1 MALLTQ
7 LSSRCRVTL
16 SAAWH
21 STLRAASSYTVPRDP
36 RFARLEQQDIDY
48 FRCVLGES
56 GVLTDPDALQT
67 YNMCAELGEAASL
80 SRASAVVLSWMQ
92 HRASL
97 GQAV

>member
-7 LSSRCRVTL
+7 LSSRCRASL

-48 FRCVLGES
+48 FRSVVGEA

-67 YNMCAELGEAASL
+67 YNMCAELGEAICLPWAST
-80 SRASAVVLSWMQ
+80 AV
-92 HRASL
+92 L
-97 GQAV
+97 G